1 MTGKEK
7 CAQLKK
13 YRNKVAEANGIDFTA
28 KECDFQ
34 GECPGFCPACDE
46 EILFLE
52 KELRKRERQGFDI
65 KLQGLINIAF
75 KNGDTVHE
83 YTPAPHSDRGMLGRI
98 VCRDPEEKKNDDD
111 MRFEEAIKKMINF
124 TSDNDNNDVETN
136 ENSPIEEPQE
146 GDLMGDIAFPDEY
159 FNWLDGFSDNESNE
173 DTDTLMGVIDQD
185 YLDELFADDD
195 DDEDYDDDDENVD
208 DDSDDD
214 GGGGT
219 TFLGWIE
226 DPNGDW

>member
-98 VCRDPEEKKNDDD
+98 VCRDPEKKKIDDD

-159 FNWLDGFSDNESNE
+159 FNWLDDLPDNKFVEDSDTLTGYIYPNYLNGLFVDNE
-173 DTDTLMGVIDQD
+173 
-185 YLDELFADDD
+185 Y
-195 DDEDYDDDDENVD
+195 DDEDIDIDT
-208 DDSDDD
+208 DD
-214 GGGGT
+214 GDDGT

>member
-7 CAQLKK
+7 CTQLKR
-13 YRNKVAEANGIDFTA
+13 YRNKIAEINGIDFKA

-34 GECPGFCPACDE
+34 GDCPGFCPACDE
-46 EILFLE
+46 EILLLE

-75 KNGDTVHE
+75 KNGDNVHE

-98 VCRDPEEKKNDDD
+98 VCRDPEKKKIDDD
-111 MRFEEAIKKMINF
+111 MRFEEAIKKMKNF
-124 TSDNDNNDVETN
+124 PSDNDNNDTETN
-136 ENSPIEEPQE
+136 DDSPIVEPQE
-146 GDLMGDIAFPDEY
+146 LMGDIVAPDEY
-159 FNWLDGFSDNESNE
+159 FNRLDGFSDNESNE

-195 DDEDYDDDDENVD
+195 DDEDYDDDD
-208 DDSDDD
+208 DSDDGGD
-214 GGGGT
+214 GDT